1 MPEFLLIA
9 EPPLAGRSHSVG
21 ETRLAAKP
29 GLALVSVAI
38 PLGQEDAAQAAI
50 RAAHGAELPALGRYS
65 RSPEAHA
72 FLIRTGPDQGLVA
85 FEHSEPD
92 AGRIVA
98 RRLGAALYTTDQTDA
113 WVAVT
118 LSGPGSRAALERI
131 CPLDL
136 DPLVFGPG
144 SAARTVCEHLGVL
157 ILCIEADS
165 YLLLSASSS
174 ADSFWHALETSLSW
188 TC

>member
-1 MPEFLLIA
+1 MPEFLLIS

-29 GLALVSVAI
+29 DLALVSVAV
-38 PLGQEDAAQAAI
+38 PLGQDEAAQAAI
-50 RAAHGAELPALGRYS
+50 RAGYGTELPVLGRFT
-65 RSPEAHA
+65 RSPQAHA
-72 FLIRTGPDQGLVA
+72 FLIRTAPDQGLIA

-92 AGRIVA
+92 AERVVA
-98 RRLGAALYTTDQTDA
+98 RALGRALYTTDQTDA

-118 LSGPGSRAALERI
+118 LSGPGSRCALERI

-136 DPLVFGPG
+136 HPSVFGVG

-157 ILCIEADS
+157 ILCIEAES

-174 ADSFWHALETSLSW
+174 AESFWHALETSLSW
-188 TC
+188 AC